1 MLDDFTGWSAYAA
14 VVVSSRADDN
24 EEGTNPILLTG
35 VPVDSL
41 NATFGLDW
49 VNDRLALL
57 GDRTMAL
64 RSKRGGTPLL
74 WLQHFWQ

>member
-1 MLDDFTGWSAYAA
+1 VLDDFTGWSAYAA

-24 EEGTNPILLTG
+24 DEGTNPILLTG
-35 VPVDSL
+35 VPVDKL
-41 NATFGLDW
+41 NAEYGIDW

-64 RSKRGGTPLL
+64 RSEWAPL
-74 WLQHFWQ
+74 